1 MLRKLFVGGTTAL
14 LLSGAA
20 VPAWACG
27 GLVAPNGGINLV
39 RTSTLAAYVD
49 GIEHYVT
56 SFEFNGEGGGRFG
69 SIVPLP
75 GEPTDVKKGGAWTLE
90 RLALETQPPVL
101 RDSLAGSAATLAF
114 ESADVEI
121 LEKTRIEA
129 LKITVLSGGGD
140 AVGEWAEQHGFSLPP
155 DAPEVLDFY
164 ASRSPVFMAVK
175 FDVSQAEDR
184 GLKKG
189 DGTPVH
195 VTIPTSDPWVPLRIL
210 GLGKQP
216 NERIDA
222 DVYLLTPSEPNLLPR
237 AGGDAGMTLE
247 VSEPASNAL
256 LRDLRSDR
264 GMKWLPGSDM
274 WLSYL
279 RIDTDAG
286 HLTHDLAI
294 DATGTQR
301 PSPVDAGLVDVGS
314 GFPAPPTD
322 GSQWLPWLL
331 AAAVALGGL
340 MLSDRFVASKR

>member
-1 MLRKLFVGGTTAL
+1 MLRKLLIGGTAL
-14 LLSGAA
+14 FLLGLAA

-39 RTSTLAAYVD
+39 RTSTLAAYYD

-75 GEPTDVKKGGAWTLE
+75 GEPTDVKKGGRWTLE

-101 RDSLAGSAATLAF
+101 EDSVERFSALSAGSA
-114 ESADVEI
+114 DVDI
-121 LEKTRIEA
+121 LVKTRIEA
-129 LKITVLSGGGD
+129 LKITVLAGGGD
-140 AVGEWAEQHGFSLPP
+140 AVGEWAADHGFSLPP

-175 FDVSQAEDR
+175 FDISEAEER
-184 GLKKG
+184 GLEKG

-195 VTIPTSDPWVPLRIL
+195 VTIPTEDPWVPLRIL

-216 NERIDA
+216 AERIDA
-222 DVYLLTPSEPNLLPR
+222 DVYLLTPEEPNLLPQ
-237 AGGDAGMTLE
+237 AGGDSGMTLE
-247 VSEPASNAL
+247 VSEPASDLL

-279 RIDTDAG
+279 RIDTNAG
-286 HLTHDLAI
+286 NLTHDLAI
-294 DATGTQR
+294 DADGTDK
-301 PSPVDAGLVDVGS
+301 PSPVDAGLVDIGS
-314 GFPAPPTD
+314 NFPAPPAD
-322 GSQWLPWLL
+322 AQWWPWAL
-331 AAAVALGGL
+331 AVLVGFAGL
-340 MLSDRFVASKR
+340 VMSDRFVATRR